1 MKREDLRKIEGLSK
15 EQIDAIM
22 NLHQGDVNEWNSR
35 SKAQSDDIKA
45 KDDKINKLIAK
56 VKEFDGVDVKQLQQS
71 ITDWESKYQKD
82 LSAKLLGM
90 KEVPCIRLD
99 HMSDEQRKAYT
110 LTHNQTNLSVDLI

>member
-1 MKREDLRKIEGLSK
+1 M
-15 EQIDAIM
+15 
-22 NLHQGDVNEWNSR
+22 
-35 SKAQSDDIKA
+35 
-45 KDDKINKLIAK
+45 
-56 VKEFDGVDVKQLQQS
+56 KQLQQS